1 MKKKFVLILC
11 VLLILSGCS
20 GEDNHDATIPPVIPD
35 ATPALDDIDMD
46 TELAAVSVPAS
57 TERYFLD
64 DDTEIFSYTYQ
75 HMELILPD
83 ENVADRVII
92 DFLNR
97 VDSGRSDAENILSN
111 AQIDYGTYEP
121 FYPYFYHQIYSPK
134 RIDHR
139 VLSLFGTQN
148 SYNGGLHGNL
158 SCAAANYDLNTGDVL
173 TLGSIM
179 STEAETE
186 DFVKLVNDKLEAKVE
201 DYYLYDDFE
210 NSVHNRLCT
219 DESLY
224 EDFFFSTSGLCF
236 FFAPY
241 EIAPYSTG
249 IIIVEL
255 PYSEIS
261 DLIYEDYLPNEKS
274 IMEGTMKTGSFM
286 QIDME
291 QFSNMAEVTLS
302 AGEEIM
308 VAYPVGSVEDVRIH
322 MTGDGMNIPD
332 YTVFAAYEMSDGD
345 AVVISLPENDI
356 ERIAI
361 EYYNGQ
367 ETKQIP
373 LA

>member
-1 MKKKFVLILC
+1 M
-11 VLLILSGCS
+11 
-20 GEDNHDATIPPVIPD
+20 
-35 ATPALDDIDMD
+35 
-46 TELAAVSVPAS
+46 
-57 TERYFLD
+57 
-64 DDTEIFSYTYQ
+64 
-75 HMELILPD
+75 
-83 ENVADRVII
+83 
-92 DFLNR
+92 
-97 VDSGRSDAENILSN
+97 
-111 AQIDYGTYEP
+111 
-121 FYPYFYHQIYSPK
+121 
-134 RIDHR
+134 
-139 VLSLFGTQN
+139 
-148 SYNGGLHGNL
+148 
-158 SCAAANYDLNTGDVL
+158 
-173 TLGSIM
+173 
-179 STEAETE
+179 
-186 DFVKLVNDKLEAKVE
+186 
-201 DYYLYDDFE
+201 
-210 NSVHNRLCT
+210 
-219 DESLY
+219 
-224 EDFFFSTSGLCF
+224 CF

-249 IIIVEL
+249 IIIVEP

-261 DLIYEDYLPNEKS
+261 YLIYEDYLPNEKS

-361 EYYNGQ
+361 EYYDGQ